1 MKPFIII
8 GIILLLFSCHFING
22 DTKTQT
28 HLVIDST
35 QYTFTF
41 IDSTWLFKG
50 KPFKMNEPIGYYI
63 NLFGP
68 YDRATPLLDSIYTWD
83 ALGIMIAVP
92 RVHPLSGLIAS
103 HLSDRLYIVFDFG
116 LGDEKVDSNL
126 FDREFNKTNEIFQ
139 KKETKKEN
147 DARPH
152 PFYQGSINVGNAALH
167 KGMTANELDIAL
179 AEIAVAKKD
188 NPYMSFINHNALPSF
203 YDCAYREASTP
214 FRYVFHVNGKGMIE
228 EFQLDLM
235 DSYKKENVEREKARR
250 ERVAAETDSLV
261 VEQQKRKAGL

>member
-1 MKPFIII
+1 MKAIIVIII
-8 GIILLLFSCHFING
+8 IALLLSCQFSQG
-22 DTKTQT
+22 DTKTQQNQIT
-28 HLVIDST
+28 DST
-35 QYTFTF
+35 NYPFTF

-68 YDRATPLLDSIYTWD
+68 YSRATAPAPADSIYTWD
-83 ALGIMIAVP
+83 ALGIMLAIPHKNYLRALDTFIH
-92 RVHPLSGLIAS
+92 R
-103 HLSDRLYIVFDFG
+103 SDRLYVVFDFDF
-116 LGDEKVDSNL
+116 GDEKVDSNFSDL
-126 FDREFNKTNEIFQ
+126 EDEIYL
-139 KKETKKEN
+139 KKATKEEN

-167 KGMTANELDIAL
+167 KGMTANEFDIAL
-179 AEIAVAKKD
+179 AEIAVAKKG

-203 YDCAYREASTP
+203 YDCAYRDASTP
-214 FRYVFHVNGKGMIE
+214 FQYIFHVNDKGKIE

-235 DSYKKENVEREKARR
+235 DSYKKENIERERVRR

-261 VEQQKRKAGL
+261 IEQRKRKAGQ